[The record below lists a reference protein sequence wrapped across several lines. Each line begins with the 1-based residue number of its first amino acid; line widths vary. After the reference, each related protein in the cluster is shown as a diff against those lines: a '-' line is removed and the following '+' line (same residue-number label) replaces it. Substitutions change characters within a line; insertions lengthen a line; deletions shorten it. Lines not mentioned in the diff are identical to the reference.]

1 MSFNINQLTIDNNSD
16 NKLSKIWNQYRTI
29 IDSNIKNHNNQQT
42 NK

>member
-29 IDSNIKNHNNQQT
+29 IDSNIKNQNNQQT